1 MPRGGG
7 GRAWRRALVL
17 AVLAVLAAPGAVANM
32 RSEHAALQT
41 SLAAA
46 GLTQKMQADYAA
58 SQQAEEQ
65 REEQYVQQ
73 QQQYAASE
81 QQAYGGSAAPGA
93 QALQEP
99 APAEEGYAPVEGYA
113 EPGEV
118 PAAAPAQ
125 PWPADP
131 YNTGQPLVTT
141 QTEEDARQEFPGKP
155 IAELSHR
162 HEIRMAALRKQ
173 LNEYGNTPR
182 WQFVVSFLFM
192 LLSVIGTCKRT
203 VHVGVHADP
212 PSPRRAA
219 SFPPLPLQTARSVG
233 GTAFP
238 KTFGV
243 ICVCVRT
250 ASPGDT
256 GTAAL
261 SGS

>member
-1 MPRGGG
+1 MTRGGS
-7 GRAWRRALVL
+7 GRAWRGALVL
-17 AVLAVLAAPGAVANM
+17 AVLAVLAVPGAVANM

-58 SQQAEEQ
+58 SQQAEEE

-73 QQQYAASE
+73 QQQYAAAE
-81 QQAYGGSAAPGA
+81 QQTYGGSAAPGA
-93 QALQEP
+93 QALQYPEP
-99 APAEEGYAPVEGYA
+99 AESFAPAEGYA

-118 PAAAPAQ
+118 PPAAAPAQ

-155 IAELSHR
+155 VAELSHR

-182 WQFVVSFLFM
+182 WQFIVSFLFM
-192 LLSVIGTCKRT
+192 LLCVIGAC
-203 VHVGVHADP
+203 
-212 PSPRRAA
+212 
-219 SFPPLPLQTARSVG
+219 
-233 GTAFP
+233 
-238 KTFGV
+238 
-243 ICVCVRT
+243 
-250 ASPGDT
+250 
-256 GTAAL
+256 
-261 SGS
+261 